1 MSHFPFSVKRST
13 IIAMEFTHFG
23 QVTEYLDS
31 FSYTDRSS
39 GPGFIRNVRLER
51 MENLLAHIG
60 NPEKDFK
67 SVHIAGSKG
76 KGSTATFLAVLL
88 RAKGHKTGLYLSPH
102 LSDYRERFTLAGE
115 FFSDEFLISTD
126 RKSVV

>member
-1 MSHFPFSVKRST
+1 MKRST
-13 IIAMEFTHFG
+13 IVAMEFTQFG

-60 NPEKDFK
+60 NPEKDYK
-67 SVHIAGSKG
+67 SDHIARSKE
-76 KGSTATFLAVLL
+76 KDYTA
-88 RAKGHKTGLYLSPH
+88 K
-102 LSDYRERFTLAGE
+102 
-115 FFSDEFLISTD
+115 
-126 RKSVV
+126 